1 MTKDR
6 IALIA
11 VAVCVIAV
19 GAFQQVTAQTSELG
33 VTYLASPTSL
43 GTFIIASNGVV
54 YYCAAPLNVGEGDR
68 IACQSSALSKSTA
81 PK

>member
-11 VAVCVIAV
+11 VAACVIAV
-19 GAFQQVTAQTSELG
+19 GAFQQVTAQTSEAA

-43 GTFIIASNGVV
+43 GTFIIASSGVI

-68 IACQSSALSKSTA
+68 IACQSTVLSKSTA

>member
-1 MTKDR
+1 
-6 IALIA
+6 
-11 VAVCVIAV
+11 
-19 GAFQQVTAQTSELG
+19 
-33 VTYLASPTSL
+33 VTYLASPTTL

-54 YYCAAPLNVGEGDR
+54 YYCAAPLNAGEGDR